1 MGSTSQQIT
10 GNEAFWGALKGQIS
24 DTILKEI
31 NASPTLVNELV
42 AYGTAISNGTMQPMS
57 VALTGSYNLLQ
68 FTGQSVQFGSNWL
81 NWSPEQFVGNLS
93 HEIGHFDNYEND
105 QVFYKSL
112 NINPNDPNA
121 GALYDVVGLRAEGE
135 AVVNNWTVQQEI
147 KQNLGVQIIING
159 DASGTGAIYQAL
171 NTLHASD
178 VTNGLS
184 SSQDKN
190 AMIELAGKLFSSLH
204 PSDTPAGTTY
214 SDLYAA
220 HGGEIFNSMGIAP
233 GNVVPGAI
241 SEVDFS
247 DADLSGNIS
256 SVIEKFS
263 NGKSSIQHFD
273 NSVISSSI
281 EYDQFGNIVS
291 QDGYT
296 YNADGSFSVT
306 FTDGA
311 GHLTNVQNIS
321 TDGSY
326 SDIQYNIS
334 SGLETSQTNYN
345 SSGIRTYKDNYN
357 GSGQLVSEE
366 HYNAS
371 GQETEQ
377 KLVTPGTLNVSKAI
391 FYDPATGSETYEQ
404 NFDSTGH
411 LTYRDDY
418 NSSGQL
424 VSEENY
430 NSAGQEVDQQLVT
443 PGTLNVYEKLV
454 FDPGTGRETAQQN
467 FNTSGQLTS
476 QDNFNTSGQ
485 LVSQDDYNSAGQEV
499 DRLLV
504 TPGTTNVYGKLI
516 FDPNTGQQTAQ
527 QNFNT
532 SGQMTSQ
539 DNFNTSGQ
547 LVSQDDF
554 NSAGQETDRLLVTPG
569 TTDIYQKLIF
579 DPASGQETSAQSFD
593 ASGHLTYQDD
603 YNTSGQLVTEES
615 YNAAGQETMK
625 KFLTPG
631 TTHAET
637 TYFYDTSNGSVN
649 YIANYDASGNE
660 TVGTEYNT
668 SGLRTVS
675 HTFDTAT
682 GIESERDVYATPGSS
697 TPTTAIFFNTTT
709 KNETFQN
716 DYDANGNQLSQEN
729 YDPADG
735 HLLSKEIF
743 GGSSVTQQL
752 LYTPGWQY
760 PSESITFLSGGGS
773 ENTHFYFD
781 QNGNETRESIFN
793 GSPTE
798 QERLVYDT
806 TTNKLTGDF
815 HYYANG
821 NLENQTLFNSNGQEL
836 EYDDYNTAAQLVDQ
850 YSFNPG
856 AQYSY
861 KEATFTGGTYS
872 AQIINF
878 NQNTGQVTSW
888 TQFDPNTGQPLSS
901 GANWD
906 AFGQILNGG
915 GSGSNAT
922 SFSGGGGFPSGSG
935 FIAFEGGSG
944 SIFGGFGFSGST
956 EAALRSDA
964 VANTLLDHLD
974 LHNTRNGQAAFGQ
987 ALDDARSAA
996 NAAPGDGTSRP
1007 NVEGRWGKA
1016 ELTWSLSGLDSSGH
1030 ALSSS
1035 SMAEYEQ
1042 AVTQAFSAW
1051 SAQTGFM
1058 FKEVAA
1064 GSPADIQID
1073 WNALDTASTGVVGF
1087 TSGHTTGTTITDA
1100 HIRLED
1106 PTQTSLDGT
1115 LTYTGTQATL
1125 SQTALHEIG
1134 HALGLG
1140 DTTDARSVMY
1150 YALSDQNRTLDAT
1163 DTLGAQAVGVGHLT
1177 QAEGMAALM
1186 IQSMASFGVAPS
1198 ASTPLYD
1205 PVRTAVHPMLAMSA
1219 H

>member
-1 MGSTSQQIT
+1 MGSISRQIT

-24 DTILKEI
+24 DTILNEI

-42 AYGTAISNGTMQPMS
+42 AYGTAVSNGTMQPMS
-57 VALTGSYNLLQ
+57 VTLTGSYNLLQ

-93 HEIGHFDNYEND
+93 HEIGHFENYGND
-105 QVFYKSL
+105 QAFYKSL
-112 NINPNDPNA
+112 NINHNDPNA
-121 GALYDVVGLRAEGE
+121 GALYDAAGLRAEGE

-159 DASGTGAIYQAL
+159 DGSGTGAIYQAL

-256 SVIEKFS
+256 SVTEKFS
-263 NGKSSIQHFD
+263 NGESRIQYFD

-296 YNADGSFSVT
+296 HNADGSFSVT

-311 GHLTNVQNIS
+311 GHETAIQNIAAN
-321 TDGSY
+321 GSY
-326 SDIQYNIS
+326 SVTQFNTSTGYEI
-334 SGLETSQTNYN
+334 SQTNYN
-345 SSGIRTYKDNYN
+345 AAGTPLYKDDYN
-357 GSGQLVSEE
+357 ANNQLATEEGYNAAGQEITQKIVVPGTTQISSTIFFDPTTGNETSEQ

-371 GQETEQ
+371 GIPTYQDNYNTSGQLISEDGYNSAGQ
-377 KLVTPGTLNVSKAI
+377 RVSQLLVTPGTLS
-391 FYDPATGSETYEQ
+391 
-404 NFDSTGH
+404 
-411 LTYRDDY
+411 
-418 NSSGQL
+418 
-424 VSEENY
+424 
-430 NSAGQEVDQQLVT
+430 
-443 PGTLNVYEKLV
+443 VYEKLL
-454 FDPGTGRETAQQN
+454 FDPGTG
-467 FNTSGQLTS
+467 
-476 QDNFNTSGQ
+476 
-485 LVSQDDYNSAGQEV
+485 QE
-499 DRLLV
+499 
-504 TPGTTNVYGKLI
+504 
-516 FDPNTGQQTAQ
+516 TAQ

-569 TTDIYQKLIF
+569 TTNIYQKLIF
-579 DPASGQETSAQSFD
+579 DPATGQETSAQSFD

-660 TVGTEYNT
+660 TLGTEYNT

-682 GIESERDVYATPGSS
+682 GNESERNVYATPGSN
-697 TPTTAIFFNTTT
+697 TPTTSIYFNTTT
-709 KNETFQN
+709 RYETFQN

-729 YDPADG
+729 YDPEDG
-735 HLLSKEIF
+735 NLLSKEIL
-743 GGSSVTQQL
+743 GGSSVTQQM

-760 PSESITFLSGGGS
+760 ASQVINFLPNGSQSE
-773 ENTHFYFD
+773 HYYFN
-781 QNGNETRESIFN
+781 QNGTESRESVFN
-793 GSPTE
+793 GSSTE
-798 QERLVYDT
+798 QERLVYDA

-815 HYYANG
+815 HFYANG
-821 NLENQTLFNSNGQEL
+821 NLENQTLFNSSGQEL
-836 EYDDYNTAAQLVDQ
+836 EYDEYNTAAQLIDQ

-922 SFSGGGGFPSGSG
+922 SFSCGGGFPSGSG

-944 SIFGGFGFSGST
+944 SIFGGFGFSGSS

-996 NAAPGDGTSRP
+996 NAAPGDGTGRP
-1007 NVEGRWGKA
+1007 NVEGRWGKS
-1016 ELTWSLSGLDSSGH
+1016 ELTWSLSDLDSSGH
-1030 ALSSS
+1030 VLSSS

-1087 TSGHTTGTTITDA
+1087 TSGHTTGTTIMDA

-1150 YALSDQNRTLDAT
+1150 YALSDQNRALDAT
-1163 DTLGAQAVGVGHLT
+1163 DTLGAQAVGIGHLT

-1186 IQSMASFGVAPS
+1186 IQSMASFGAAPS